1 MGGVTPAPANE
12 VDTFNRVAEDAAG
25 DCDAAVQANG
35 VSRTTLI
42 GIMFIC

>member
-1 MGGVTPAPANE
+1 MGAGTPVSANDLDT
-12 VDTFNRVAEDAAG
+12 VDCVAEDAAG

-42 GIMFIC
+42 GIIITR